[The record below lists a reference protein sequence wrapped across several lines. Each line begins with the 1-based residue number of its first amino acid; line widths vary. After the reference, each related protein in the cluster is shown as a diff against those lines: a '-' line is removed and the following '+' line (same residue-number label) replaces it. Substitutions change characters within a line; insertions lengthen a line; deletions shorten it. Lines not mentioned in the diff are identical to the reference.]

1 MARRDQHVFLI
12 CPHCFRSTTAVATDV
27 ERELDRLIH
36 SLWQVPRPGSLAALI
51 ATRQQ
56 PGETSAR
63 QRTTRSASGDTRNTK
78 RSSRLMQ

>member
-36 SLWQVPRPGSLAALI
+36 SLWRVPIPGSLAAVV
-51 ATRQQ
+51 AARQRA
-56 PGETSAR
+56 GEPSAR
-63 QRTTRSASGDTRNTK
+63 QRTTRSASGGTKNSRRN
-78 RSSRLMQ
+78 SRLTH